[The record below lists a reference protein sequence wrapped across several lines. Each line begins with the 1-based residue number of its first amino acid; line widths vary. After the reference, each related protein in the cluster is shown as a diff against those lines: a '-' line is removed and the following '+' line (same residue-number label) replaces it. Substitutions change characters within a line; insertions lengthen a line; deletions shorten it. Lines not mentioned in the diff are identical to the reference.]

1 MSVLKVGSMV
11 RGAVLGFPVSH
22 SLSPLLHQS
31 IFSHLKVP
39 LKYEAVE
46 VPSGSLNSFLAD
58 NQNGFDYLSLT
69 MPLKEEALSLSV
81 DIDPLVKRIQSAN
94 TLIQREG
101 NWALYSTDGLGFIKA
116 LEAAGH
122 TKFDS
127 VLVLG
132 AGGTARA
139 VVGALDNVAKKISV
153 LGRTSTR
160 SEVLQSAVLHSEFS
174 YLRWSDTPDLSPYDL
189 VVNTTPAG
197 AADILANSVSSKF
210 NSGSNAIL
218 FDVIYK
224 PWPTVLASRWKDSG
238 GTVLNGSEMLLYQ
251 GIAQVELALGLSLDY
266 QDLAK
271 VLRPILNSA
280 LK

>member
-1 MSVLKVGSMV
+1 MGIAGMSSTV
-11 RGAVLGFPVSH
+11 RGAVLGSPVSH
-22 SLSPLLHQS
+22 SLSPLLHRS
-31 IFSHLKVP
+31 IFSHLN
-39 LKYEAVE
+39 LQLDYQAIE
-46 VPSGSLNSFLAD
+46 VTGGSLDAYLNENEDL
-58 NQNGFDYLSLT
+58 FDYLSLT
-69 MPLKEEALSLSV
+69 MPFKEEALSLPV
-81 DIDPLVKRIQSAN
+81 EIDPLVNRIKSAN
-94 TLIQREG
+94 TLIKREG
-101 NWALYSTDGLGFIKA
+101 EWTLYSTDGLGFVKA

-122 TKFDS
+122 SRFDS

-139 VVGALDNVAKKISV
+139 VVGALDGLAKQVSV

-160 SEVLQSAVLHSEFS
+160 SEVLQAAVVESEFS
-174 YLRWSDTPDLSPYDL
+174 YLRWSDTPDLTPYDL

-197 AADILANSVSSKF
+197 AADILANSVSNAF
-210 NSGSNAIL
+210 VSGRNAIL

-251 GIAQVELALGLSLDY
+251 GIAQVELALGLNLDY
-266 QDLAK
+266 QDLAS
-271 VLRPILNSA
+271 VLRPILSSA

>member
-1 MSVLKVGSMV
+1 MGIAGMSSTV
-11 RGAVLGFPVSH
+11 RGAVLGSPVSH
-22 SLSPLLHQS
+22 SLSPLLHRS
-31 IFSHLKVP
+31 IFSHLN
-39 LKYEAVE
+39 LQLDYQAIE
-46 VPSGSLNSFLAD
+46 VTGGSLAAYLNENEDL
-58 NQNGFDYLSLT
+58 FDYLSLT
-69 MPLKEEALSLSV
+69 MPFKEEALSLPV
-81 DIDPLVKRIQSAN
+81 EIDPLVNRIKSAN
-94 TLIQREG
+94 TLIKREG
-101 NWALYSTDGLGFIKA
+101 EWTLYSTDGLGFVKA

-122 TKFDS
+122 SRFDS

-139 VVGALDNVAKKISV
+139 VVGALDGLAKQVSV

-160 SEVLQSAVLHSEFS
+160 SEVLQAAVVESEFS
-174 YLRWSDTPDLSPYDL
+174 YLRWSDTPDLTPYDL

-197 AADILANSVSSKF
+197 AADILANSVS
-210 NSGSNAIL
+210 NSFVSGRNAIL

-251 GIAQVELALGLSLDY
+251 GIAQVELALGLNLDY
-266 QDLAK
+266 QDLAS
-271 VLRPILNSA
+271 VLRPILSSA